1 MCGIFCL
8 NSAKNITK
16 KIIEVLHF
24 LEYRGYDSAG
34 IAFVNNN
41 SLKVIKALGKVSNLE
56 DKVKKQTDDG
66 KIAIGHTRWATHGK
80 VNLQNTHPISST
92 KIALVHNGIIE
103 NYKEIKNKLLK
114 LNYKFYGD
122 TDTEVILN
130 LIQYYIDLKHNY
142 FDAFNKAVD
151 EITGNYAIACLFIED
166 NNKIYCAKNGSPLAI
181 GLGEDE
187 NYVASDVNTLAY
199 FVKKVVILEDGD
211 IAIISKDNYQIFGK
225 DHNEITRTEKIID
238 KKQRDNDLYGFP
250 NYMLKEISEQPAI
263 LKNILDNTTSGK
275 TIKDLDSLDWN
286 NVNKISIVACGSS
299 YNAGMVAKYWFESY
313 AKIPVEID
321 FASEFRA
328 RNVVYDKK
336 GLYIFI
342 SQSGETLDTLA
353 ALKEA
358 KKQNVTTI
366 GLINN
371 LNSSIANLS
380 DYLIP
385 IEAETEVSVAATKSF
400 TAQLMKLL
408 DLVLMASKQKKLISQ
423 NSYTKLLSNF
433 NSEIV
438 NLSKI
443 LSINEN
449 ITKISKAIIKAKS
462 IIFIGRNYMYPI
474 CLEGALKLKELSYLP
489 VFAIAAGE
497 LKHGSIA
504 LIDEDSLVIALAP
517 KNNVYNKMISNI
529 EEVKARGAQIVLL
542 TDSKDNID
550 VEHLFSIPKCSEILA
565 PLFYTIPLQLFAY
578 QVALDLGKKCRQTKK
593 FSKICNSRVNILIS
607 GFPQAL
613 TCSCNDK
620 FLFSHHKGK
629 VKP

>member
-8 NSAKNITK
+8 NSVKNIAK
-16 KIIEVLHF
+16 KVIKGLHF

-34 IAFVNNN
+34 IAFVDRN

-56 DKVKKQTDDG
+56 YKVKKQTDDG

-80 VNLQNTHPISST
+80 VNLQNTHPISNT

-103 NYKEIKNKLLK
+103 NYKEIKNKLVK
-114 LNYKFYGD
+114 LNYKFYGE

-142 FDAFNKAVD
+142 FDAFKKAVKD
-151 EITGNYAIACLFIED
+151 IAGNYAIACLFIED
-166 NNKIYCAKNGSPLAI
+166 KDNIYCAKNGSPLAI
-181 GLGEDE
+181 GLSKDE
-187 NYVASDVNTLAY
+187 NYIASDVNTLAY
-199 FVKKVVILEDGD
+199 FVEKVVILEDGD
-211 IAIISKDNYQIFGK
+211 IAIISKDSYKIFGK
-225 DHNEITRTEKIID
+225 DHKKITRAEKIID
-238 KKQRDNDLYGFP
+238 KKQIDSALYGFP
-250 NYMLKEISEQPAI
+250 NYMLKEISEQPVI
-263 LKNILDNTTSGK
+263 LKNILQSIISKNDINNLTS
-275 TIKDLDSLDWN
+275 IDWT
-286 NVNKISIVACGSS
+286 NVNKVSIVACGSS

-313 AKIPVEID
+313 AKLPVEID

-342 SQSGETLDTLA
+342 SQSGETLDTLT

-358 KKQNVTTI
+358 KKQNVITI

-371 LNSSIANLS
+371 LNSSIASLS

-408 DLVLMASKQKKLISQ
+408 NLVLVASKQKNLITQ
-423 NSYTKLLSNF
+423 NSYVELLSNL
-433 NSEIV
+433 NSEIAK
-438 NLSKI
+438 LSDI

-449 ITKISKAIIKAKS
+449 ITKISKAITKAKS

-489 VFAIAAGE
+489 VFACAAGE

-504 LIDEDSLVIALAP
+504 LIDEGSLVIAPAP
-517 KNNVYNKMISNI
+517 KNNVYTKMISNI
-529 EEVKARGAQIVLL
+529 EEVKARGAKIVLL

-550 VEHLFSIPKCSEILA
+550 VEHLFDIPKCSEILA

-578 QVALDLGKKCRQTKK
+578 QVALDLGKNVDRPRNLAKSVT
-593 FSKICNSRVNILIS
+593 VE
-607 GFPQAL
+607 
-613 TCSCNDK
+613 
-620 FLFSHHKGK
+620 
-629 VKP
+629 